1 MTSASLLI
9 VLIVGT
15 AVGALTGLAA
25 GGFSLGALTVALLA
39 GFLGTTIGAMVRNFI
54 LARGAG
60 VGPDDSRTPL
70 LVVIYAVIASLAA
83 SAAAVELA
91 QRSDLGD
98 SRIWVGTL
106 SGLIAAIL
114 MSMLLSTYHTKP
126 GDLPRLKS
134 SSHRH

>member
-1 MTSASLLI
+1 M
-9 VLIVGT
+9 
-15 AVGALTGLAA
+15 
-25 GGFSLGALTVALLA
+25 
-39 GFLGTTIGAMVRNFI
+39 RNFI
-54 LARGAG
+54 LARSAG
-60 VGPDDSRTPL
+60 IGPDDSRTPL

-114 MSMLLSTYHTKP
+114 MSMLLITYHTKP
-126 GDLPRLKS
+126 GDMPTLR
-134 SSHRH
+134 SHHHH

>member
-9 VLIVGT
+9 VLLVGT

-25 GGFSLGALTVALLA
+25 GSFSLGALTVALLA

-114 MSMLLSTYHTKP
+114 MSMLLITYHTKP
-126 GDLPRLKS
+126 GDRPTLR
-134 SSHRH
+134 SHHHR

>member
-15 AVGALTGLAA
+15 AVGALTGLAV
-25 GGFSLGALTVALLA
+25 GSSLGALTVAILA
-39 GFLGTTIGAMVRNFI
+39 GFLGTTIGAVVRNFI

-70 LVVIYAVIASLAA
+70 LVIIYALIASLAA

-106 SGLIAAIL
+106 AGLMAAIL
-114 MSMLLSTYHTKP
+114 MSMLMITYHTKP
-126 GDLPRLKS
+126 GEAPTIRS
-134 SSHRH
+134 RR